1 MSKKA
6 DSLYTTIIF
15 PPNNM
20 LYEAL
25 TALKGIGPKR
35 AERFAELGLFSIRD
49 LLYFVPRRHLDFSQ
63 IKNISEIQH
72 GEYAA
77 VSIEFIG
84 PARQFRTSNRLL
96 ITSVSIGD
104 STGNMQA
111 VWYNQPYMYKL
122 IPKNSG
128 GFILGRMDRRVG
140 IKFINAVF
148 ARELPGILPVY
159 PSVKGLNQNIIRN
172 TVKEALKAALPL
184 NDDIF
189 EKDFRDKYGLA
200 EISQA
205 LCALHFPKDIE
216 SLQKAEYTL
225 SFESFVLF
233 TIVLEILR
241 RRRKNEAG
249 IIFNTEGLFERFVS
263 LLPFEPTNAQ
273 KNAMKEIADDMN
285 KKQPM
290 NRLLQGDVGSGKT
303 IVALYAMYIAAQNGF
318 QAVLMA
324 PTELLAAQHYTALK
338 KIFGSCC
345 ALLTG
350 NMKKKEKDS
359 ILRGIADGSFSAVT
373 GTHALLENNVKFK
386 NPGLV
391 ISDEQHRFG
400 VHQRAMLEQKGVS
413 PDVLIMSATPIPRTL
428 SLMLYG
434 DLDISVLNEMP
445 PGRKPVE
452 TDFVPGKKRIAMY
465 RYIEDQIKTEKIQAY
480 VVCPFIEDSDE
491 FEKALSAESVFSDLK
506 NNLDIKIA
514 LLHGRMKADE
524 KEMIMKKFRE
534 GEIDMLVSTTV
545 IEVGV
550 DVPNACIMV
559 VESAERFGL
568 AELHQLRGRV
578 GRGERKSYC
587 FLLSSSLSETSKE
600 RLKTLVSTND
610 GFKIAEKDLET
621 RGAGEFLGTRQHGIS
636 QLGEAALS
644 ADTETLIKARDAAV
658 RILNDDSE
666 NSERIVAAARSKYKT
681 MLDTVTIN

>member
-1 MSKKA
+1 
-6 DSLYTTIIF
+6 
-15 PPNNM
+15 M

-35 AERFAELGLFSIRD
+35 AERFADLGLFSIRD
-49 LLYFVPRRHLDFSQ
+49 LLYFAPRKHLDFSKA
-63 IKNISEIQH
+63 KNISEIRH

-77 VSIEFIG
+77 VRIGFI
-84 PARQFRTSNRLL
+84 ANAKQFRTPNRLL

-104 STGNMQA
+104 ATGNMQA

-122 IPKNSG
+122 VPKTAG
-128 GFILGRMDRRVG
+128 GFILGRMDRRTG
-140 IKFINAVF
+140 IKFTNSVF
-148 ARELPGILPVY
+148 ADELPGILPVY
-159 PSVKGLNQNIIRN
+159 PSTKGLNQNIIRN
-172 TVKEALKAALPL
+172 TVKEAIKAALPL
-184 NDDIF
+184 NDDLF
-189 EKDFRDKYGLA
+189 EEDFRREYGLA

-205 LCALHFPKDIE
+205 LCALHFPKDTE
-216 SLQKAEYTL
+216 SLKKAEYTL
-225 SFESFVLF
+225 SFESLVLF
-233 TIVLEILR
+233 TIVLEMLR

-249 IIFNTEGLFERFVS
+249 IIFHTEGLFEKFIS
-263 LLPFEPTNAQ
+263 LLPFEPTDAQ
-273 KNAMKEIADDMN
+273 KNAMKEIACDMN

-303 IVALYAMYIAAQNGF
+303 VVALYAMYIAVKNGF

-338 KIFGSCC
+338 KIFGDRC

-350 NMKKKEKDS
+350 NMKKKEKEH
-359 ILRGIADGSFSAVT
+359 ILDGIADGSFSAVT
-373 GTHALLENNVKFK
+373 GTHALIEKDVKFK
-386 NPGLV
+386 NLGLV

-400 VHQRAMLEQKGVS
+400 VHQRAMLEQKAAS

-445 PGRKPVE
+445 PGRKPVK
-452 TDFVPGKKRIAMY
+452 TSFVPEKKRTAMY
-465 RYIEDQIKTEKIQAY
+465 RYIENQIKTEKIQAY
-480 VVCPFIEDSDE
+480 IVCPLIEDSDE
-491 FEKALSAESVFSDLK
+491 FDKALSAEAVFSELK
-506 NNLDIKIA
+506 SNLDVRIA
-514 LLHGRMKADE
+514 LLHGKMKADE
-524 KEMIMKKFRE
+524 KDEIMKKFRS

-550 DVPNACIMV
+550 DVPNACIMA

-578 GRGERKSYC
+578 GRGERESFC
-587 FLLSSSLSETSKE
+587 FLLSSSLSENSAE
-600 RLKTLVSTND
+600 RLKILVSTND

-636 QLGEAALS
+636 QLGETALA
-644 ADTETLIKARDAAV
+644 ADTETLIKARDAGIK
-658 RILNDDSE
+658 ILNDKSDS
-666 NSERIVAAARSKYKT
+666 SRRIVAAAESKYKT

>member
-1 MSKKA
+1 
-6 DSLYTTIIF
+6 
-15 PPNNM
+15 M

-35 AERFAELGLFSIRD
+35 AERFADLGLFSIRD
-49 LLYFVPRRHLDFSQ
+49 LLYFAPRRHLDFSKT
-63 IKNISEIQH
+63 KNISEIQH

-77 VSIEFIG
+77 VRIEFIG
-84 PARQFRTSNRLL
+84 HARQFRTSNRLL
-96 ITSVSIGD
+96 MTSVSIGD

-122 IPKNSG
+122 IPKTAG
-128 GFILGRMDRRVG
+128 GFILGRMDRRTG

-159 PSVKGLNQNIIRN
+159 PLTKGLNQNVIRN
-172 TVKEALKAALPL
+172 TVKEALNAALPL

-189 EKDFRDKYGLA
+189 EKNFRDEYGLS
-200 EISQA
+200 EISDA
-205 LCALHFPKDIE
+205 LSDLHFPKNTE
-216 SLQKAEYTL
+216 SLEKAEYTL
-225 SFESFVLF
+225 SFESIILF
-233 TIVLEILR
+233 TIVLEMLR
-241 RRRKNEAG
+241 RRRKKEAG
-249 IIFNTEGLFERFVS
+249 IIFETEGLLEKFISF
-263 LLPFEPTNAQ
+263 LPFEPTNAQ
-273 KNAMKEIADDMN
+273 RNAMNEIADDMN

-303 IVALYAMYIAAQNGF
+303 IVALYAMYIAAENGF

-324 PTELLAAQHYTALK
+324 PTELLAEQHYTALK
-338 KIFGSCC
+338 KIFGCRC
-345 ALLTG
+345 ALMTG
-350 NMKKKEKDS
+350 NMKKKEKEQ
-359 ILRGIADGSFSAVT
+359 ILEGIADGSFSAVT
-373 GTHALLENNVKFK
+373 GTHALIEKDVKFK
-386 NPGLV
+386 NLGLV

-400 VHQRAMLEQKGVS
+400 VHQRAMLEQKAAS

-452 TDFVPGKKRIAMY
+452 TGFVPEKKRIVMY
-465 RYIEDQIKTEKIQAY
+465 RYIENQIKTEKIQAY
-480 VVCPFIEDSDE
+480 VVCPLIEDSDE
-491 FEKALSAESVFSDLK
+491 FEKALSAESVFSELK

-524 KEMIMKKFRE
+524 KEAIMEKFRK

-550 DVPNACIMV
+550 DVPNACVMV
-559 VESAERFGL
+559 IESAERFGL

-578 GRGERKSYC
+578 GRGEHKSYC

-621 RGAGEFLGTRQHGIS
+621 RGAGEFLGTRQHGVS
-636 QLGEAALS
+636 TFGETVLA
-644 ADTETLIKARDAAV
+644 ADTETLIKARNAGIE
-658 RILNDDSE
+658 ILNDTSE
-666 NSERIVAAARSKYKT
+666 SSKRIVAAAERKYRYL
-681 MLDTVTIN
+681 LDTVTIN